1 MDKVPLERNMM
12 TTMPAGW
19 KLGQLD
25 PKQPAATYAE
35 FKREILNEIARCLN
49 MPFNV
54 AAGNSSGYNYASG
67 RLDHQTYF
75 KAIRVDQD
83 ETASRVLD
91 RLFGAFARELAYA
104 TDVIPAEWVRSDEAL
119 VRHLPHRWFWDGL
132 EHVDPLKEA
141 NAAMVRLASGC
152 SSIPEEQSRRG
163 VDYQVSARAAAKAL
177 GVTVP
182 QYQSLIRMKLFGTA
196 EVPVVAG
203 ADGDDDDTGYQL
215 EEPE

>member
-1 MDKVPLERNMM
+1 
-12 TTMPAGW
+12 
-19 KLGQLD
+19 D
-25 PKQPAATYAE
+25 PKQPASTYAE

-83 ETASRVLD
+83 ETAARVLD
-91 RLFGAFARELAYA
+91 PLFAAFARELAYVA
-104 TDVIPAEWVRSDEAL
+104 DVIPPAWVITGDAL
-119 VRHLPHRWFWDGL
+119 ARNLPHRWFWDGM

-141 NAAMVRLASGC
+141 NAAMIRLASGC

-163 VDYQVSARAAAKAL
+163 VDYETSARAAAKAL
-177 GVTVP
+177 GVTVG
-182 QYQSLIRMKLFGTA
+182 QYRALVRQKLFGTS
-196 EVPVVAG
+196 EVPEV
-203 ADGDDDDTGYQL
+203 DGDGDYSGYLL